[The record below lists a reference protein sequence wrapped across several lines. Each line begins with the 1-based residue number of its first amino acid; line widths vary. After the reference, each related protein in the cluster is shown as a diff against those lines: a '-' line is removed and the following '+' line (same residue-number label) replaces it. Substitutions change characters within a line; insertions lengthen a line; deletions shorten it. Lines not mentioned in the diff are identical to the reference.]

1 MSLGRINDRLE
12 ENRVAIGLVEAA
24 IAKDPAESASLRLL
38 IKPLEK
44 MKEKLKAEWLDVASQ
59 SRGVGGGQSK
69 FSSFSVNRMR
79 ALNSFIREIRERI
92 TAGGPFL

>member
-59 SRGVGGGQSK
+59 SRGVGGGVK
-69 FSSFSVNRMR
+69 VNSLR
-79 ALNSFIREIRERI
+79 
-92 TAGGPFL
+92 FL